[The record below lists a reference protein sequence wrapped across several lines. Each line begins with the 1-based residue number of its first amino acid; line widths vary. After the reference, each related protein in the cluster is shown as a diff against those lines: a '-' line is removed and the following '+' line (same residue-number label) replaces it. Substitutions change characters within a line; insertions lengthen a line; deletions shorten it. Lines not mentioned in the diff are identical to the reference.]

1 MILAPKVG
9 SLILKKWVII
19 HGEGLEVGVQVEV
32 MADITIVTE
41 AQVITVLGVII
52 IIVANI
58 TKVEV
63 VVIVTEVNQEEEVIV
78 IDLFQRA
85 ALLYHQDMKVRIK
98 VQQMH

>member
-1 MILAPKVG
+1 MILAPKIG

-19 HGEGLEVGVQVEV
+19 HGEGLEVGAQVEV
-32 MADITIVTE
+32 MVDITIVTE

-63 VVIVTEVNQEEEVIV
+63 VVTVTEVNQEEEVIV

-85 ALLYHQDMKVRIK
+85 ALLYHQDMKVRTK